1 MGVAWGDESSVQIDG
16 RQLYVLG
23 AVLVAPGQV
32 ELTREHARQLRP
44 PGRHKAHW
52 YEAGG
57 LSRSRLTAA
66 FASLPVGGLVVA
78 RRCHPDE
85 PDERR
90 RRKCFE
96 AFGSALESLGCAQ
109 VVMESRGERA
119 DRRDRELMAALRS
132 RRVID
137 QLWVD
142 HRRGAEEPLLWLAD
156 IACGITTSAWRTGAR
171 PPTSISVLR
180 VGEP

>member
-16 RQLYVLG
+16 RLLYVLG
-23 AVLVAPGQV
+23 AVLVAPGEV
-32 ELTREHARQLRP
+32 EHTRGRARHLRP
-44 PGRHKAHW
+44 PGRLKAHW
-52 YEAGG
+52 YDAGG
-57 LSRSRLTAA
+57 RSRSHLTAA
-66 FASLPVGGLVVA
+66 FGSLPLTGLVVV
-78 RRCHPDE
+78 RSCPPDE

-96 AFGSALESLGCAQ
+96 TFGPALEQLGCAR

-119 DRRDRELMAALRS
+119 DRRDRELVAALRT

-142 HRRGAEEPLLWLAD
+142 HRRGAEEPRLWLAD
-156 IACGITTSAWRTGAR
+156 IACGITTSAWRAGTRA
-171 PPTSISVLR
+171 PASISVLR